1 MNRSSDRTGAPGV
14 AGSARTVVAAALA
27 LALLVTV
34 VAGGAGALIDGAE
47 GGTAVGVADASTTQ
61 PEGFAAAQ
69 EAVDADRVLL
79 RATVDESGDASWR
92 VEYRVRLDTEDRE
105 ASFSDLETDVAEN
118 ESDYAARFEDR
129 MTATAATAE
138 NATGREMTVG
148 NTTVTTAR
156 EEFPEETGLLVY
168 EFEWT
173 GFAAAEGDR
182 LEMGDALGG
191 LYLEDGYALTL
202 RWPDGYERQ
211 TASPGPD
218 ASDER
223 SVTWRGPRDFST
235 DEPRV
240 TAGQPSVLDGGGTVV
255 AGAVVVALVAGVLYW
270 RREWVRGA
278 VGLRDGADEDGG
290 ARDGSADPA
299 SEIGEGSDAGAG
311 DTAASASVAE
321 SATGS
326 GETGGAEPSE
336 PPEELLSNE
345 ERVLRL
351 LERNG
356 GRMKQQDVVSELD
369 WTDARTSQV
378 VSGLRED
385 GKLES
390 FRLGR
395 ENVLRLP
402 EADEAGPIG
411 GNDGG
416 AGDDDGAGE
425 SDADRDADGTDRGT

>member
-1 MNRSSDRTGAPGV
+1 MDRSSDRTGAPD
-14 AGSARTVVAAALA
+14 AAASARGLVATALA

-34 VAGGAGALIDGAE
+34 VAGGAGALVGGGGEGAAAGDGA
-47 GGTAVGVADASTTQ
+47 ASVVQ
-61 PEGFAAAQ
+61 PEGFASAQ
-69 EAVDADRVLL
+69 AVDADRVLL

-105 ASFSDLETDVAEN
+105 AAFEDLEADVAEN
-118 ESDYAARFEDR
+118 ESDYAARFEER
-129 MTATAATAE
+129 MAATAATAE

-156 EEFPEETGLLVY
+156 EQFPEETGLLVY
-168 EFEWT
+168 EYEWT
-173 GFAAAEGDR
+173 GFAAASDGR

-191 LYLEDGYALTL
+191 LYLEEGYALTI
-202 RWPDGYERQ
+202 RWPEGYERG
-211 TASPGPD
+211 TASPQPD

-223 SVTWRGPRDFST
+223 SVTWRGPRDFSA

-240 TAGQPSVLDGGGTVV
+240 TAARPSVLDGGGTAV
-255 AGAVVVALVAGVLYW
+255 AGAVVVALVAGLLYW
-270 RREWVRGA
+270 RREWVRNA
-278 VGLRDGADEDGG
+278 AGLGDGAAKGEGGGGGGESEGSGGESEGGEEGDGG
-290 ARDGSADPA
+290 A
-299 SEIGEGSDAGAG
+299 AGA
-311 DTAASASVAE
+311 AAAA
-321 SATGS
+321 
-326 GETGGAEPSE
+326 GGAEEPEASE

-402 EADEAGPIG
+402 EADEAGPAG
-411 GNDGG
+411 DADEGRDDGG
-416 AGDDDGAGE
+416 
-425 SDADRDADGTDRGT
+425 DA